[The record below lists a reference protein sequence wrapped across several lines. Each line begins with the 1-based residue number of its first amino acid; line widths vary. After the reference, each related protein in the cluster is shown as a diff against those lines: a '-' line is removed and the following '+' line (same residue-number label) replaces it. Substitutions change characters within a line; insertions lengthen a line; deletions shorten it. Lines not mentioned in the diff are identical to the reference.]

1 MCVWRG
7 GGGGSCG
14 GGEGVCFRAEYIPHQ
29 IDPSD
34 TSGMQYP
41 SEGYESTTH
50 TSTVSGRGG
59 EWVGGGGLVDILASL
74 RMHGGGEGG
83 FLFMFFLFI
92 SPLKKTILIVIAK
105 FPELNGPA
113 TLLTKKFNKEV
124 CRGDAVGAE
133 RPGRASLPPE
143 GSRRVSRRDEPL

>member
-1 MCVWRG
+1 MYVCVEG
-7 GGGGSCG
+7 GEVGAV

-74 RMHGGGEGG
+74 RMHGGGKEDFYSCFS
-83 FLFMFFLFI
+83 FLF
-92 SPLKKTILIVIAK
+92 PL
-105 FPELNGPA
+105 
-113 TLLTKKFNKEV
+113 
-124 CRGDAVGAE
+124 
-133 RPGRASLPPE
+133 
-143 GSRRVSRRDEPL
+143 